1 MDRYI
6 TLSKNIKI
14 NDLLK
19 DFNFIFNDE
28 TSKKVFEEFNKDKEF
43 KSYILDKQF
52 KNSKDKFFIG
62 DKDVYMIYVLPK
74 LLELGVVNIA
84 VYNEE
89 VFPEDLQIV
98 EENISYIY
106 NSLKID
112 KEDIFIITKMLVDK
126 IKYGAI
132 LAKKIVDADISL
144 VAIEIDCNEKIYEIA
159 GAIKNLNKDIKITL
173 IGKTDTPKK
182 FLMTNPVDFLIFD
195 KSSINQLLRA
205 IKKEISFANV
215 DGLYYYDENL
225 TVKFN
230 I

>member
-1 MDRYI
+1 MNKYI
-6 TLSKNIKI
+6 ALSKNTKI
-14 NDLLK
+14 DNLLK
-19 DFNFIFNDE
+19 GFSFIFNDE
-28 TSKKVFEEFNKDKEF
+28 TSKKVFEKFNKDKEF

-62 DKDVYMIYVLPK
+62 DKDIYMIYVLPK
-74 LLELGVVNIA
+74 LLELEITNI
-84 VYNEE
+84 VIYNAK
-89 VFPEDLQIV
+89 VFPKELQIV
-98 EENISYIY
+98 EDKIEHIC

>member
-74 LLELGVVNIA
+74 LLELEITNI
-84 VYNEE
+84 VIYNAK
-89 VFPEDLQIV
+89 VFPKELQIV
-98 EENISYIY
+98 EDKIEHIY

>member
-1 MDRYI
+1 MNRYI
-6 TLSKNIKI
+6 ALSKNTKI
-14 NDLLK
+14 DNLLK
-19 DFNFIFNDE
+19 GFSFIFNDE
-28 TSKKVFEEFNKDKEF
+28 TSKKVFDEINKNRKVR
-43 KSYILDKQF
+43 SCILDKQF
-52 KNSKDKFFIG
+52 KNSKDKFFIAN
-62 DKDVYMIYVLPK
+62 KDVYMVHVLPK
-74 LLELGVVNIA
+74 LLELGITNIVIYDA
-84 VYNEE
+84 K
-89 VFPEDLQIV
+89 VFPKELQIV
-98 EENISYIY
+98 ENEIDHIY

-215 DGLYYYDENL
+215 NGLYYYDENL

>member
-1 MDRYI
+1 MDKYI
-6 TLSKNIKI
+6 ALSKNIKI
-14 NDLLK
+14 NNLLK

-28 TSKKVFEEFNKDKEF
+28 ASKKVFDEINKNK
-43 KSYILDKQF
+43 KVRSYILNEQF

-74 LLELGVVNIA
+74 LLELGIANIV

-98 EENISYIY
+98 EENVSHIY

-112 KEDIFIITKMLVDK
+112 KEDIFIITKKLVDK

-144 VAIEIDCNEKIYEIA
+144 VTIEIDCNEKIYEIA
-159 GAIKNLNKDIKITL
+159 GAIKNLKKDIKIVL
-173 IGKTDTPKK
+173 VGKTDTPKK
-182 FLMTNPVDFLIFD
+182 FLMTNPIDFLIFD
-195 KSSINQLLRA
+195 ENSINQLLNA
-205 IKKEISFANV
+205 VKGEISFVNIN
-215 DGLYYYDENL
+215 GLFYYDENL
-225 TVKFN
+225 SVKFN